1 MPSSLRWKAALL
13 LFMITFSVMT
23 VLPSFQS
30 VPDWWSKYLAP
41 GGLRLGLDLQGGMHL
56 VMKVNLQKAIEN
68 NLDLAAQ
75 DLKDALSEKKI
86 TVVRTASADK
96 HQVVFTLPN
105 TGTLDTV
112 KQVIKDDFPELD
124 TSIQADPG
132 SFPRI
137 TLNLNDEKIPEEKKI
152 IVRDTILCNFYTFNW
167 METF

>member
-68 NLDLAAQ
+68 NLDLAYIHA
-75 DLKDALSEKKI
+75 
-86 TVVRTASADK
+86 TATIRNS
-96 HQVVFTLPN
+96 
-105 TGTLDTV
+105 TGDTV
-112 KQVIKDDFPELD
+112 SVSAQAGIDPNRKGMDIAQSFGSSSSYARKYSLNGLSGINSGTHEIMLSYDFNVSKE
-124 TSIQADPG
+124 
-132 SFPRI
+132 RKRM
-137 TLNLNDEKIPEEKKI
+137 KIF
-152 IVRDTILCNFYTFNW
+152 RF
-167 METF
+167 